1 MTITKTSLLART
13 IEPAVRDYIDSCV
26 KEVEDAHSK
35 ELASLKETNEA
46 NQNKL
51 IIEMSEIK
59 ANLNTVNGIIANDP
73 SHRLTKAK
81 LIRIATEL
89 GL

>member
-1 MTITKTSLLART
+1 MTTNTSLLAKT
-13 IEPAVRDYIDSCV
+13 ITPQIRDYID
-26 KEVEDAHSK
+26 AAMK
-35 ELASLKETNEA
+35 ELAEAHSRELSSLQLTNEA
-46 NQNKL
+46 NQNAL
-51 IIEMSEIK
+51 IAEISIVR

>member
-13 IEPAVRDYIDSCV
+13 IEPAVRDYIESCV

>member
-1 MTITKTSLLART
+1 MTINKTSLLART
-13 IEPAVRDYIDSCV
+13 IEPAVRDYIDASMQDAT
-26 KEVEDAHSK
+26 DAHFK
-35 ELASLKETNEA
+35 KLASIKETNEA
-46 NQNKL
+46 NQNTLMKEL
-51 IIEMSEIK
+51 SEIK

-81 LIRIATEL
+81 LIKIATEL